1 MISLSLMS
9 WHIFTGLFV
18 VVCLYYFHFV
28 CFRGIPRLMTSLN
41 SLTMNSPLFQV
52 RPHVYIFAYRVFFH
66 DVLVVCRFFSTILTF
81 FKIASD
87 CPIVYFQ
94 FGPYLGLNCL
104 QSL

>member
-52 RPHVYIFAYRVFFH
+52 RPHVYIVAYRVFFMTFWLSA
-66 DVLVVCRFFSTILTF
+66 DFFQQYLLF

-87 CPIVYFQ
+87 CPIVCFQ